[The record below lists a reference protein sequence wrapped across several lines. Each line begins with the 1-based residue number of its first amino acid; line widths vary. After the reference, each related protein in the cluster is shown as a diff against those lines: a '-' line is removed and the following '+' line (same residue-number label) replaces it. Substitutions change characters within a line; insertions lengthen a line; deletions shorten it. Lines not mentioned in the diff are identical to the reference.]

1 MSFTENHGSMKKILI
16 IDDEEAVL
24 FAYKKLLRRYKLEL
38 ELCETFDNAI
48 KKIKSNI
55 YDTVISD
62 IRLSGTDTEAGI
74 NILRYI
80 KILKPDT
87 KMILITGFGDNI
99 TRNKSFE
106 LGVNY
111 YFEKPISPFLL
122 VEALRSL
129 NVIGSSE

>member
-1 MSFTENHGSMKKILI
+1 MKKILI

-24 FAYKKLLRRYKLEL
+24 FAYKRLLRAYKLEV
-38 ELCETFDNAI
+38 EVRETFDNAI

-74 NILRYI
+74 KILRYI

-87 KMILITGFGDNI
+87 KVILITGFGDSAI
-99 TRNKSFE
+99 RKKSFD
-106 LGVNY
+106 LGANY
-111 YFEKPISPFLL
+111 YFEKPISPIIL

-129 NVIGSSE
+129 IVIETSE